1 MSCGMRNIRSSYLNT
16 LTHFHYFFLCL
27 YNSPPAVGLIVAQ
40 LVQIPVLSPQGRA
53 QLLVDIEYISNVV
66 QAMGLRQHPLLS
78 HMHQILLKDPLT
90 LLSAVDNMPVR
101 SPVSVA
107 LQKFDSKVARALCVG
122 HGFVSP
128 DHARVPTPVTATTPT
143 PTLS

>member
-1 MSCGMRNIRSSYLNT
+1 MCMMDLNISHPILPPNPLLYLH
-16 LTHFHYFFLCL
+16 THL
-27 YNSPPAVGLIVAQ
+27 SAVGLIVAQ

-66 QAMGLRQHPLLS
+66 QAMGLRLHPLLS

-90 LLSAVDNMPVR
+90 LLSAVDSMPVR
-101 SPVSVA
+101 SPVSIA
-107 LQKFDSKVARALCVG
+107 LQRFDSKVAKALCVG

-128 DHARVPTPVTATTPT
+128 DHSRVATPVPITTP
-143 PTLS
+143 PSSHA

>member
-1 MSCGMRNIRSSYLNT
+1 MSRDMRDLNSFSPILTPNPLLYLDT
-16 LTHFHYFFLCL
+16 LL
-27 YNSPPAVGLIVAQ
+27 SAVGLIVAQ

-66 QAMGLRQHPLLS
+66 QAMGLRLHPLLS

-90 LLSAVDNMPVR
+90 LLSAVDSMPVR
-101 SPVSVA
+101 SPVSIA
-107 LQKFDSKVARALCVG
+107 LQRFDSKVAKALCVG

-128 DHARVPTPVTATTPT
+128 DHSRVATPVPTTTP
-143 PTLS
+143 PSSHA

>member
-1 MSCGMRNIRSSYLNT
+1 M
-16 LTHFHYFFLCL
+16 
-27 YNSPPAVGLIVAQ
+27 AQ
-40 LVQIPVLSPQGRA
+40 LVQITILSPQGRA

-90 LLSAVDNMPVR
+90 LLNAVDSMPAR
-101 SPVSVA
+101 SPVSAA

-122 HGFVSP
+122 HGLVSP
-128 DHARVPTPVTATTPT
+128 DHDRVTTPVTATTPT
-143 PTLS
+143 TT